1 VVAVRE
7 VSADAGGETEDPGGE
22 VGGVRRS
29 PVGGLDRGVRSR
41 RAVVVLALTGVLI
54 VVLDQIT
61 KLLAV
66 AHLTGREP
74 VELIPGVLDL
84 WLTRNP
90 GAAFSLAGGAT
101 VALSLVALAVMIII
115 LRTARRLRSTGWAV
129 VLGGLV
135 GGAVGNMVDRVFRA
149 PGPLR
154 GHVVDWIYL
163 HHWPVFNVAD
173 SAIVGGGI
181 LAVVLS
187 ALGVGLDG
195 RRSGDDAPPA
205 GASEQAAGGRAGTDG
220 AGGAEGSGGM
230 GGSSSTRRAGDGSA
244 NRAVGTAPAVDR
256 EAGWR

>member
-1 VVAVRE
+1 
-7 VSADAGGETEDPGGE
+7 
-22 VGGVRRS
+22 
-29 PVGGLDRGVRSR
+29 
-41 RAVVVLALTGVLI
+41 VVVLALTGVFV
-54 VVLDQIT
+54 VVLDLVT

-74 VELIPGVLDL
+74 VGLVPGVLDL
-84 WLTRNP
+84 RLARNP

-135 GGAVGNMVDRVFRA
+135 GGAIGNLVDRVFRA

-154 GHVVDWIYL
+154 GYVVDWIYL

-173 SAIVGGGI
+173 SAIVCGGI

-195 RRSGDDAPPA
+195 RRSGDDSAPA
-205 GASEQAAGGRAGTDG
+205 GASEQAAGGGAGTGG
-220 AGGAEGSGGM
+220 AGGADGSGGAV
-230 GGSSSTRRAGDGSA
+230 GSSSTRRAGDGTA
-244 NRAVGTAPAVDR
+244 DRAAGAAPAADG
-256 EAGWR
+256 EAGRR